1 MVPGGPGRTRRA
13 PDRRRPPTTTAAA
26 RTAPGPCR
34 TTGYRVPVTPLQ
46 VTYLV
51 LVLAATVVGV
61 AVFASGVA
69 RIVATIRIGRPLP
82 GRWRPVGPRLATLL
96 REVVFQLRF
105 QGRVWVGIAH
115 WAVMVSFPVLFLTL
129 VSGYGQVADPSY
141 SLPVIGHL
149 PPVEWLTE
157 GVAWASLVGIVYL
170 IALRQVVRPRRGEGA
185 AERRS
190 SRFFGSSQ
198 PQAVFVE
205 ATVLL
210 VVAAVLVLR
219 GLEYALA
226 ARTGSPVASAW
237 HFPLTAWYGS
247 AWAGAG
253 TTSLETAVVLT
264 ATVKIL
270 GSMAW
275 FVVVGV
281 QPTMGVAWHRFLAL
295 VNVYARRRPSGG
307 PALGPLTPMR
317 APDGS
322 PLDLV
327 AIEELPDD
335 ARLGVGAVEDLTW
348 KGLLDVATCTECG
361 RCQEQ
366 CPAWATGKPLSPK
379 LLVLALR
386 DQAAATAPYVRA
398 ARAAG
403 SAGAAGAAAGAARP
417 SASSRSSAAS
427 RTSGSSAASAAD
439 TTPAVHRTADGR
451 YPTVTDPH
459 LGMDL
464 VGSGVIDPDVLWSC
478 TMCGACVQQCPVD
491 IEHVDTIA
499 DLRRYQVLMES
510 AFPAELTGTFTKLE
524 RRGNPW
530 GMPARGRLDWAKGLP
545 FEVSVVG
552 VDVESAAEV
561 EYLFWVGCA
570 GAYEDRAKRT
580 TRAVAELLHI
590 AGVSFAVL
598 GEGESCTGDPAR
610 RAGNELLFQTL
621 AAQNVETLAEAKATK
636 VVVTCAHCFNTLAR
650 EYPQAGGRYEVVHHT
665 ELLNRLVAEGRL
677 TPVDRSAGDEA
688 AAPAAA
694 SASSPAAGSSL
705 PTAPATS
712 GSTHA
717 PLRITYHDPCF
728 LGRHNQVYAPPRELI
743 AAIPGVE
750 LAEMP
755 RSGSTSFCCGAGGA
769 RMWMEETIGTR
780 IGTARAEEAVAT
792 GADAIATACPY
803 CTVMLSD
810 GVAAVASSAAS
821 TTSSGGPTP
830 GTADPSGTPAG
841 AYGQGSAGRPAAVG
855 VPEVADI
862 AVLLL
867 ERIRPA
873 STD

>member
-1 MVPGGPGRTRRA
+1 M
-13 PDRRRPPTTTAAA
+13 
-26 RTAPGPCR
+26 
-34 TTGYRVPVTPLQ
+34 TPLQ
-46 VTYLV
+46 VTCLV
-51 LVLAATVVGV
+51 LVLVATVVGV
-61 AVFASGVA
+61 AVFAWGVA
-69 RIVATIRIGRPLP
+69 RIVATIRVGRPLP

-96 REVVFQLRF
+96 REVVFHLRF
-105 QGRVWVGIAH
+105 QRRVWVGIAH

-129 VSGYGQVADPSY
+129 VSGYGQVVDPSY

-149 PPVEWLTE
+149 PPVGWLTE
-157 GVAWASLVGIVYL
+157 GIAWASLVGIVYL
-170 IALRQVVRPRRGEGA
+170 IALRQVIRPRRGEEA
-185 AERRS
+185 AERKA

-198 PQAVFVE
+198 VQAVFVE

-210 VVAAVLVLR
+210 VVAAVLALR

-226 ARTGSPVASAW
+226 ARTGSPIASGW

-253 TTSLETAVVLT
+253 TTSLQTAVTLT

-307 PALGPLTPMR
+307 PALGPLAPMR

-322 PLDLV
+322 PLDLA

-403 SAGAAGAAAGAARP
+403 AAGADGP
-417 SASSRSSAAS
+417 TGSTGPAAS
-427 RTSGSSAASAAD
+427 SGSSHASRASLDDA
-439 TTPAVHRTADGR
+439 TPAAHRTADGR

-545 FEVSVVG
+545 FEVPVVG
-552 VDVESAAEV
+552 VDVGSAADV

-570 GAYEDRAKRT
+570 GAYEERAKRT
-580 TRAVAELLHI
+580 TRAVAELLHT

-621 AAQNVETLAEAKATK
+621 AAQNVETLSEAKATK

-650 EYPQAGGRYEVVHHT
+650 EYPQVGGRYDVVHHT

-677 TPVDRSAGDEA
+677 TPV
-688 AAPAAA
+688 AAPADE
-694 SASSPAAGSSL
+694 AG
-705 PTAPATS
+705 
-712 GSTHA
+712 
-717 PLRITYHDPCF
+717 RRVTYHDPCF

-750 LAEMP
+750 LTEMP

-810 GVAAVASSAAS
+810 GVAAVASSTAS
-821 TTSSGGPTP
+821 TPSSSDAAN
-830 GTADPSGTPAG
+830 GTADPSGAPAG
-841 AYGQGSAGRPAAVG
+841 ANGHGSAGRPATVG

>member
-1 MVPGGPGRTRRA
+1 VARTGPGRSEA
-13 PDRRRPPTTTAAA
+13 S
-26 RTAPGPCR
+26 
-34 TTGYRVPVTPLQ
+34 GYRVPVTPLQ
-46 VTYLV
+46 VTCLV
-51 LVLAATVVGV
+51 LVLVATVVGV
-61 AVFASGVA
+61 AVFAWGVT
-69 RIVATIRIGRPLP
+69 RIVATIRIGQPLP

-96 REVVFQLRF
+96 REVVFHLRF
-105 QGRVWVGIAH
+105 QRRVWVGIAH

-129 VSGYGQVADPSY
+129 VSGYGQVVDPSY

-157 GVAWASLVGIVYL
+157 GIAWASLVGIVYL
-170 IALRQVVRPRRGEGA
+170 IALRQVVRPRRGEQA
-185 AERRS
+185 AERKA

-198 PQAVFVE
+198 AQAVFVE

-226 ARTGSPVASAW
+226 ARTGSPIASAW

-253 TTSLETAVVLT
+253 TASLQTAVTLT

-307 PALGPLTPMR
+307 PALGPLAPMR

-322 PLDLV
+322 PLDLA

-398 ARAAG
+398 ARAAAVAG
-403 SAGAAGAAAGAARP
+403 SDRSAGAAGSSGS
-417 SASSRSSAAS
+417 SASSRSSAGS
-427 RTSGSSAASAAD
+427 TSDA
-439 TTPAVHRTADGR
+439 TPSVHRTADGR

-545 FEVSVVG
+545 FEVPVVG
-552 VDVESAAEV
+552 VDVESAADV

-580 TRAVAELLHI
+580 TRAVAELLHT

-621 AAQNVETLAEAKATK
+621 AAQNVETLSEAKATK

-677 TPVDRSAGDEA
+677 TPIERPADDEA
-688 AAPAAA
+688 AAPATTGPSAA
-694 SASSPAAGSSL
+694 A
-705 PTAPATS
+705 APATT
-712 GSTHA
+712 GSTRA

-780 IGTARAEEAVAT
+780 IGTARAQEAVAT

-810 GVAAVASSAAS
+810 GVAAVASSTPS
-821 TTSSGGPTP
+821 TPSSGDPTP
-830 GTADPSGTPAG
+830 GTADPSGAPAG
-841 AYGQGSAGRPAAVG
+841 ANTKGSAGRTAAVG

>member
-1 MVPGGPGRTRRA
+1 M
-13 PDRRRPPTTTAAA
+13 
-26 RTAPGPCR
+26 
-34 TTGYRVPVTPLQ
+34 PVTPLQ
-46 VTYLV
+46 VTCLV

-61 AVFASGVA
+61 AVFAWGVA

-96 REVVFQLRF
+96 REVVFHLRF
-105 QGRVWVGIAH
+105 QRRVWVGIAH
-115 WAVMVSFPVLFLTL
+115 WAVMVSFPLLFLTL
-129 VSGYGQVADPSY
+129 VQGYGQVVDASY

-149 PPVEWLTE
+149 PPVEWVIE
-157 GVAWASLVGIVYL
+157 AIAWASLLGIAYL
-170 IALRQVVRPRRGEGA
+170 VVLRQVIRPRRGEGT
-185 AERRS
+185 AERRA

-198 PQAVFVE
+198 SQAVFVE

-210 VVAAVLVLR
+210 VVLAVLALR

-226 ARTGSPVASAW
+226 ARAGSPIASAL

-247 AWAGAG
+247 AWAQTG
-253 TTSLETAVVLT
+253 TATLQTAVVLV

-307 PALGPLTPMR
+307 PALGPLAPMR
-317 APDGS
+317 APDGA
-322 PLDLV
+322 PLDLG
-327 AIEELPDD
+327 ALDELPDD

-348 KGLLDVATCTECG
+348 KSLLDVATCTECG
-361 RCQEQ
+361 RCQDQ

-386 DQAAATAPYVRA
+386 DQAAVTAPYVRA
-398 ARAAG
+398 ARAGAG
-403 SAGAAGAAAGAARP
+403 QAV
-417 SASSRSSAAS
+417 
-427 RTSGSSAASAAD
+427 ASAATGPD
-439 TTPAVHRTADGR
+439 ASGATVRSADRLAAGYSATGAAVATAAPLVDGR

-545 FEVSVVG
+545 FEVPVVG
-552 VDVESAAEV
+552 VDVESAADV

-570 GAYEDRAKRT
+570 GAYEERAKRT
-580 TRAVAELLHI
+580 TRAVAELLHT

-621 AAQNVETLAEAKATK
+621 AAQNVEVLTEAKATK

-650 EYPQAGGRYEVVHHT
+650 EYPQVGGRYEVVHHT
-665 ELLNRLVAEGRL
+665 ELLNRLVAEGQL
-677 TPVDRSAGDEA
+677 TPVAAADDEA
-688 AAPAAA
+688 
-694 SASSPAAGSSL
+694 G
-705 PTAPATS
+705 
-712 GSTHA
+712 
-717 PLRITYHDPCF
+717 RRVTYHDPCF

-750 LAEMP
+750 LTEMP
-755 RSGSTSFCCGAGGA
+755 RAGSTSFCCGAGGA

-810 GVAAVASSAAS
+810 GVAAVTSGGTPTAAADRPGTRSPSGHGASGHGGSGTDAAS
-821 TTSSGGPTP
+821 GAPTV
-830 GTADPSGTPAG
+830 G
-841 AYGQGSAGRPAAVG
+841 A
-855 VPEVADI
+855 PEVADI

-867 ERIRPA
+867 ERIRPT

>member
-1 MVPGGPGRTRRA
+1 MAAACPARRA
-13 PDRRRPPTTTAAA
+13 AAPTRPLIPRREPRSGRSEA
-26 RTAPGPCR
+26 
-34 TTGYRVPVTPLQ
+34 TGYRVLVTPLQ
-46 VTYLV
+46 VTVLV
-51 LVLAATVVGV
+51 LVLVATVVGV

-82 GRWRPVGPRLATLL
+82 GRWRPVGPRLVTLL
-96 REVVFQLRF
+96 SEVLLQLRF
-105 QGRVWVGIAH
+105 RGRVWVGIAH

-129 VSGYGQVADPSY
+129 VSGYGQVVDPSY

-149 PPVEWLTE
+149 APLEWLTE
-157 GVAWASLVGIVYL
+157 GIAWASLAGIVYL
-170 IALRQVVRPRRGEGA
+170 IALRQVVRPRRGSA
-185 AERRS
+185 VAERRR

-198 PQAVFVE
+198 AQAVFVE

-210 VVAAVLVLR
+210 VVLAVLVLR

-226 ARTGSPVASAW
+226 ARAGSPIASAW
-237 HFPLTAWYGS
+237 HFPLTAWYGA
-247 AWAGAG
+247 AWSGAG

-307 PALGPLTPMR
+307 PALGPLAPMR

-322 PLDLV
+322 PLDL
-327 AIEELPDD
+327 ESLGELPDD

-348 KGLLDVATCTECG
+348 KALLDVATCTECG

-386 DQAAATAPYVRA
+386 DQAAAAAPYVRA

-403 SAGAAGAAAGAARP
+403 SPGSAAGSP
-417 SASSRSSAAS
+417 
-427 RTSGSSAASAAD
+427 TASA
-439 TTPAVHRTADGR
+439 TTTTVDGR
-451 YPTVTDPH
+451 YPIVTDPH

-491 IEHVDTIA
+491 IEHVDLIA

-545 FEVSVVG
+545 FEVPVIG
-552 VDVESAAEV
+552 VDVESAADV

-598 GEGESCTGDPAR
+598 GERESCSGDSAR

-621 AAQNVETLAEAKATK
+621 ASGNVETLNEAKVTK
-636 VVVTCAHCFNTLAR
+636 IVTACAHCFNTLAR
-650 EYPQAGGRYEVVHHT
+650 EYPQLGGRYDVVHHT
-665 ELLNRLVAEGRL
+665 ELLNRLVVEGRL
-677 TPVDRSAGDEA
+677 TPIDRSADDEA
-688 AAPAAA
+688 AASAATGPSAA
-694 SASSPAAGSSL
+694 SGSSPATEPSPATGSSAATEPSPARGSSPASTPIP
-705 PTAPATS
+705 PTR
-712 GSTHA
+712 A

-780 IGTARAEEAVAT
+780 IGTARAEEAIAT

-810 GVAAVASSAAS
+810 GVAAVASAAS
-821 TTSSGGPTP
+821 STPSSGDAAP
-830 GTADPSGTPAG
+830 GTADPSGAPAG
-841 AYGQGSAGRPAAVG
+841 ANGRGPAGRPSAVS
-855 VPEVADI
+855 VPQVADI

>member
-1 MVPGGPGRTRRA
+1 MPSVRRTRPGAGRGAELTRAAIPGREPA
-13 PDRRRPPTTTAAA
+13 SGRPEAS
-26 RTAPGPCR
+26 
-34 TTGYRVPVTPLQ
+34 GYRVPVTPLQ
-46 VTYLV
+46 VTCLV
-51 LVLAATVVGV
+51 LVLVATVVGV
-61 AVFASGVA
+61 AVFAWGVA

-82 GRWRPVGPRLATLL
+82 GRWGPVGPRLATLL
-96 REVVFQLRF
+96 REVVLHLRF
-105 QGRVWVGIAH
+105 QRRVWVGIAH

-129 VSGYGQVADPSY
+129 VSGYGQVVDPSY

-157 GVAWASLVGIVYL
+157 GIAWASLVGIVYL
-170 IALRQVVRPRRGEGA
+170 IALRQVVRPHRGEGA

-226 ARTGSPVASAW
+226 ARTGSPVATAW

-307 PALGPLTPMR
+307 PALGPLAPMR

-322 PLDLV
+322 PLDLA

-398 ARAAG
+398 VRAAG
-403 SAGAAGAAAGAARP
+403 SSDVSGA
-417 SASSRSSAAS
+417 S
-427 RTSGSSAASAAD
+427 TAD
-439 TTPAVHRTADGR
+439 ATPTVHRTADGR

-545 FEVSVVG
+545 FDVPVVG
-552 VDVESAAEV
+552 VDVESAADV

-580 TRAVAELLHI
+580 TRAVAELLHT

-621 AAQNVETLAEAKATK
+621 AAQNVEVLTEAKATK

-677 TPVDRSAGDEA
+677 TPVDRSADDEA
-688 AAPAAA
+688 AVPAAA
-694 SASSPAAGSSL
+694 SNP
-705 PTAPATS
+705 
-712 GSTHA
+712 A

-810 GVAAVASSAAS
+810 GVAAVASSTPS
-821 TTSSGGPTP
+821 TTSSGRPTP
-830 GTADPSGTPAG
+830 GTADPSGAPAG
-841 AYGQGSAGRPAAVG
+841 AHGQGSAGRPAAVG

-873 STD
+873 TTD